1 MAKNRNMSCT
11 ICNQP
16 IKTARGALQMQN
28 TPLVCRRCFGEQSYG
43 SGTQRWILNTAGPD
57 AVTSEG

>member
-1 MAKNRNMSCT
+1 MSCS

-16 IKTARGALQMQN
+16 IKTARGALRMQN

-43 SGTQRWILNTAGPD
+43 SGSQRWVMNTAGPD